1 MTLEQFI
8 IKATAV
14 ATEALKNGDRY
25 AYRKC
30 MELIAD
36 TIYETLETQYEIAEP
51 QNEITEA

>member
-8 IKATAV
+8 ITATAI